1 MRSARA
7 LVFAASIGALTVGA
21 FARTAN
27 AEDRHPKVV
36 RPVPSG
42 PDYSFKRQSMFGVLG
57 AWSVASMGAGA
68 GLAFGGP
75 NDFDRFMGIQAL
87 AWGAVNLVFTAWGEA
102 QSRTNL
108 FTTPDSAEVVK
119 KDAASL
125 SRAFWVSALFDVGFV
140 IVGTLLWNLGSTD
153 AVRGTGAGI
162 VTQGGFLFGF
172 DTLGYM
178 LFR

>member
-7 LVFAASIGALTVGA
+7 LAFAVSLGALTL
-21 FARTAN
+21 ARSAV
-27 AEDRHPKVV
+27 AEDTKVV
-36 RPVPSG
+36 RPAPSG
-42 PDYSFKRQSMFGVLG
+42 VDYAFKRQSMFGVLG
-57 AWSVASMGAGA
+57 AWSIASMGAGA
-68 GLAFGGP
+68 GLALGGP
-75 NDFDRFMGIQAL
+75 NDFERFIGIQGI
-87 AWGAVNLVFTAWGEA
+87 AWGAINLAFTLWGEA

-108 FTTPDSAEVVK
+108 FTTPDSAAVVK

-125 SRAFWVSALFDVGFV
+125 SRAFWVNALLDVGY
-140 IVGTLLWNLGSTD
+140 ILVGTVLWNIGGTE
-153 AVRGTGAGI
+153 AIRGTGAGI